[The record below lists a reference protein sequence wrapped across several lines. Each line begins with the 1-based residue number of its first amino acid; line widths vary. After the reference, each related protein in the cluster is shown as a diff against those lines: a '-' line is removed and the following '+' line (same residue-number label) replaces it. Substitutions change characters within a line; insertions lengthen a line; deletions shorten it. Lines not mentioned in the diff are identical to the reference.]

1 MLPACALRR
10 LLPTYAPPA
19 PTARPKPA
27 RSRYSLAYSLGNRPY
42 LLPVV
47 VAALLLIAT
56 QIGIRAFLSSSE
68 LKRARAWVVEVDKRG
83 YTLAMRVAWL
93 EEALLLANSTS
104 LTGNSPRFVFQ
115 TGSKPC

>member
-1 MLPACALRR
+1 MLPGCALRR

-27 RSRYSLAYSLGNRPY
+27 RSRYSLAHSLRKRPY

-47 VAALLLIAT
+47 VTALLLIAT
-56 QIGIRAFLSSSE
+56 QLGTKTFLSSSE
-68 LKRARAWVVEVDKRG
+68 LKRARASLAKVDKRG

-93 EEALLLANSTS
+93 EEALLLSNSTS
-104 LTGNSPRFVFQ
+104 LTGNAPRFF
-115 TGSKPC
+115 